1 MAAKKGKKGTE
12 GKNTGAKVRSA
23 IAKKSKAGSTN
34 KQIGAK
40 VNRSGSTISQIKS
53 GSIKNPPA
61 GLSAAINK
69 SKPAKTKS
77 KANRKMKK

>member
-1 MAAKKGKKGTE
+1 MKMNHKGQAGKG
-12 GKNTGAKVRSA
+12 TGAKTRKA

-61 GLSAAINK
+61 SLSAAINK
-69 SKPAKTKS
+69 SKPAKRKTK
-77 KANRKMKK
+77 K

>member
-1 MAAKKGKKGTE
+1 MKMNHKGQAGKGT
-12 GKNTGAKVRSA
+12 GAATRKA
-23 IAKKSKAGSTN
+23 IASKSRAGSTN

-61 GLSAAINK
+61 SLSGAIRK
-69 SKPAKTKS
+69 SKPAKS
-77 KANRKMKK
+77 KAKRK

>member
-1 MAAKKGKKGTE
+1 MKMNHKGQAGKG
-12 GKNTGAKVRSA
+12 TGAKTRKA
-23 IAKKSKAGSTN
+23 IANKSKAGSTN

-61 GLSAAINK
+61 SLSTAINK
-69 SKPAKTKS
+69 SKPAK
-77 KANRKMKK
+77 RKT